1 MLWRMIR
8 TSITINRLLLLAL
21 SMVLGSAVADFAGET
36 IDWGVFAS
44 GTLLLIAL
52 HIAMGLVGQFFYME
66 NDLLERLQSLLK
78 LNKAR
83 KPGEELIIER
93 PRYLSLLLAL
103 PFFTLFVFLFILL
116 MQTRALNTAALLFL
130 LIIIVLAILENT
142 PPARLSRSPY
152 RDLAAGFNNIPL
164 PAVFALLLQGSDEV
178 GLLMVFAIMLLFLF
192 LALRITQALEKYEED
207 LRMERTTL
215 LNAIGWE
222 RGMLLHNLFL
232 LVAFLVLLLAG
243 IFTRFS
249 WRLLAPCLIAL
260 PFGLLQVW
268 QMISIANGAP
278 VRWRLLRFSA
288 HTTLYLSFYLALF
301 TLLVVW

>member
-1 MLWRMIR
+1 MIR
-8 TSITINRLLLLAL
+8 SSITINRLLLLVL
-21 SMVLGSAVADFAGET
+21 SMVLGSAVAGFAGEP
-36 IDWGVFAS
+36 IDWSVFTN
-44 GTLLLIAL
+44 GTLLLIFL

-66 NDLLERLQSLLK
+66 SDLLERLRSLLK
-78 LNKAR
+78 LNQAR
-83 KPGEELIIER
+83 RPGEELIIER
-93 PRYLSLLLAL
+93 PRYLSLLLSL
-103 PFFTLFVFLFILL
+103 PFFTLFVFLFIFL
-116 MQTRALNTAALLFL
+116 MQTRALTPGALLFL

-142 PPARLSRSPY
+142 PPARLARSPY
-152 RDLAAGFNNIPL
+152 RDLAAGFNNIAL
-164 PAVFALLLQGSDEV
+164 PAVLALLLQGGEAV
-178 GLLMVFAIMLLFLF
+178 GLLMVYAIPLLLLF

-207 LRMERTTL
+207 LRMERSTL

-222 RGMLLHNLFL
+222 RGMLLHNLFV
-232 LVAFLVLLLAG
+232 LVAFLLLLLAG

-288 HTTLYLSFYLALF
+288 HTTLYLCFYLALF